1 MELADNPK
9 SVIPSGEVYGLEKS
23 MDSGKILI
31 SDQTNRF
38 QNETKPESFVIDMDG
53 FSNGTSKEISQNSR
67 ITRNFSRKGALR
79 GGNKIAQD
87 HAADDTDSHTVESIS
102 PLGGAVCGSATLEK
116 QAVGLGSREELGGG
130 SGGGGERLSFRRNSF
145 KRSPQPCN
153 WYLDPRKIFLLC
165 ATLSCVG
172 TMLLIYLAFSS
183 GMLSV
188 EEGEFDS

>member
-1 MELADNPK
+1 M
-9 SVIPSGEVYGLEKS
+9 
-23 MDSGKILI
+23 
-31 SDQTNRF
+31 Q
-38 QNETKPESFVIDMDG
+38 
-53 FSNGTSKEISQNSR
+53 
-67 ITRNFSRKGALR
+67 RNFSRKGALR

-102 PLGGAVCGSATLEK
+102 PLGKVNELSQLHHLLMHVHNTCKSLTTAHKGNIYIWSRFLIQFNTRACFFYRSFHFPHTKMSDLLMLKKKQKTKKVGGAVCGSATLEK

-165 ATLSCVG
+165 ATL
-172 TMLLIYLAFSS
+172 
-183 GMLSV
+183 
-188 EEGEFDS
+188 